1 MRFQYV
7 PGNLLMDLEGDK
19 ALWLPIPNEI
29 LQGFQEELK
38 MQVCKQVTKNGKN
51 MIRNKTPL
59 SQRS

>member
-7 PGNLLMDLEGDK
+7 PGNLLTDPEGDK

-38 MQVCKQVTKNGKN
+38 MQV
-51 MIRNKTPL
+51 
-59 SQRS
+59 